1 MLQFFI
7 LLLIIFVLAYMLFV
21 VERFQIKCLYPAVK
35 MSVVDS
41 HESLSKGRCSFGD
54 PEPTP
59 MDNIP
64 DEDNVSGEK
73 CLIGGNRLSAKASYN
88 SDGKGFCRSACISGG
103 DGKCK

>member
-21 VERFQIKCLYPAVK
+21 VERFQIKCIYPSMK
-35 MSVVDS
+35 MSVADS
-41 HESLSKGRCSFGD
+41 YKSLSKGRCHYGD
-54 PEPTP
+54 ESSENI
-59 MDNIP
+59 DNIP
-64 DEDNVSGEK
+64 DEGNVSGEK
-73 CLIGGNRLSAKASYN
+73 CLIGGNRLSAKASYD